1 MRGIVAQLDIRG
13 ALHRLPNALN
23 SSPRAFWEMLK
34 NSAGQGCVWQ
44 NSELLY
50 DGVANVARGQYLF
63 AEPLRFS

>member
-1 MRGIVAQLDIRG
+1 
-13 ALHRLPNALN
+13 
-23 SSPRAFWEMLK
+23 MLK

>member
-1 MRGIVAQLDIRG
+1 
-13 ALHRLPNALN
+13 
-23 SSPRAFWEMLK
+23 MLK

-50 DGVANVARGQYLF
+50 AGEANVARGQYLF